1 MVILIS
7 AAGPLLQRSW
17 WMEFP
22 DGKLQPGP
30 YPLLVP
36 SPAERPSQAHENI
49 GCSPDLTFKYLSI

>member
-22 DGKLQPGP
+22 DGKLQSGP

-36 SPAERPSQAHENI
+36 SPAERPSQAHENVRLLS
-49 GCSPDLTFKYLSI
+49 GFNLQYLSI